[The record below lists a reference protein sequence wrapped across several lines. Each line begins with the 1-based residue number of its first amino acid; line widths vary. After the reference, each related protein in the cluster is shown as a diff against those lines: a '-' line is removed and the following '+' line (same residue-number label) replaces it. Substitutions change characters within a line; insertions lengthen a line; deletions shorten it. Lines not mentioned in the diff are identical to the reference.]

1 MCMTAKRAKLKN
13 RIGAFGK
20 LQPKTLQGYQALS
33 QAGEESPLDLKTRE
47 LIALAVAVTTLGNIG
62 PAFGIVSATATYAP
76 LSDFVKAVLCLTM
89 LLGRLEI
96 FTLLILLRPSFWRK
110 TKRW

>member
-1 MCMTAKRAKLKN
+1 MD
-13 RIGAFGK
+13 G
-20 LQPKTLQGYQALS
+20 LQPFDA
-33 QAGEESPLDLKTRE
+33 
-47 LIALAVAVTTLGNIG
+47 IAVAITTLGNIG
-62 PAFGIVSATATYAP
+62 PAFGIVSATSTYAP
-76 LSDFVKAVLCLTM
+76 LSDFAKGILCLSM